1 MNTQIM
7 KRNENPEAVPGWIGG
22 FAQSNPAFAYPDPN
36 LSSLPVL
43 GNLDNIPKIQRQQ
56 AIYWPEFSWL
66 SKQGDPGS
74 RVFQRFAH
82 EISRVGYDDTGRVW
96 SIICPQQE
104 LYISTIEGTINV
116 EVTVTGQRG
125 WADESTRELAAGMSV
140 EATIWFSPS
149 AKQSWL
155 IDKAWDWFKAKKL
168 PFPSEKENAIKVT
181 THLPGDPDQPL
192 FPLRKGENPAY
203 SSPDFARH
211 VEEAW
216 TVGNL
221 AVQIGSIKK
230 TGHDDVDDFNE
241 QTMKIFNMA
250 SGNMLQSG
258 NVLTWNLW
266 FTAPEL
272 VDTEEWATHAERWRK
287 SIQVEHTSP
296 DGSVR
301 SPARVADGSEFEA
314 EESKV
319 EEAHAFLKLLRS
331 VI

>member
-66 SKQGDPGS
+66 SKQ
-74 RVFQRFAH
+74 
-82 EISRVGYDDTGRVW
+82 
-96 SIICPQQE
+96 
-104 LYISTIEGTINV
+104 
-116 EVTVTGQRG
+116 
-125 WADESTRELAAGMSV
+125 
-140 EATIWFSPS
+140 
-149 AKQSWL
+149 
-155 IDKAWDWFKAKKL
+155 
-168 PFPSEKENAIKVT
+168 
-181 THLPGDPDQPL
+181 GDPDQPL